1 MEITAK
7 VLAEA
12 LREAMNPTINERLA
26 LQERP
31 TPEVE
36 PVRVK
41 CVSPTGAHFTAI
53 VVPSRAFPQGRVV
66 KIEDYL
72 YPASAAL
79 RAAGMSCVDGPDA
92 ITLSGNLYY
101 PQGHERAGR
110 LTPDAKQ
117 HVWETTYQADL
128 RDFVGKPIHWNH
140 RADTQDIVRDM
151 QAKVASAGVAAL
163 AEATATAAATEPARK
178 GK

>member
-12 LREAMNPTINERLA
+12 LREAMNPTINDRLA

-31 TPEVE
+31 APEVE
-36 PVRVK
+36 PVRVA
-41 CVSPTGAHFTAI
+41 CVSPSGAQFTAV

-79 RAAGMSCVDGPDA
+79 RAAGMSCVDGPDT

-117 HVWETTYQADL
+117 YVWETTYQADL
-128 RDFVGKPIHWNH
+128 RAFVGNPIHWNH
-140 RADTQDIVRDM
+140 RADTQQIVRDM
-151 QAKVASAGVAAL
+151 QAKVASAGAAAL
-163 AEATATAAATEPARK
+163 AVATETAAATEPARK